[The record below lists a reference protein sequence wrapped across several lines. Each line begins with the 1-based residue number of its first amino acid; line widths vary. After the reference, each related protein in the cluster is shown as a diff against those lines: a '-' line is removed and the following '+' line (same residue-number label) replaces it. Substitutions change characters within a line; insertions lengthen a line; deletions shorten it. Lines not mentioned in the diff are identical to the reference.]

1 MGDESASSN
10 QSPRNLSILLCNV
23 FAGNTC
29 DARHGG
35 RVFPHRAP
43 QGDNDRFDKLDST
56 CQMAFNLYWSMREYF
71 LQRIDDFQAGL
82 RLARQ
87 GS

>member
-29 DARHGG
+29 DTRHGG
-35 RVFPHRAP
+35 RVFPHRAS
-43 QGDNDRFDKLDST
+43 QGDNDRFDKLNST
-56 CQMAFNLYWSMREYF
+56 SEVESNYFWSMREYF

-87 GS
+87 SG